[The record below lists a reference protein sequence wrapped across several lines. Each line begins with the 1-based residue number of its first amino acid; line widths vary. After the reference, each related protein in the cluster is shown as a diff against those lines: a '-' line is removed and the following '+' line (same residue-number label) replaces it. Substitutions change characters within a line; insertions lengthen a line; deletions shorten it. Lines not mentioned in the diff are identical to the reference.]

1 MKKIVHGKGYL
12 CNSQKK
18 EENTLTR
25 GSDVS
30 SVNSI
35 VPTYEDAI
43 SLGSIFLLSKL
54 YIDIQLLYPVSYP
67 SAVTLYTWHFP
78 PFILLS
84 FFVFSLSILFF
95 FLLSAQIVFINTGG

>member
-1 MKKIVHGKGYL
+1 MNEKSYMGKATYVIV
-12 CNSQKK
+12 KK

-84 FFVFSLSILFF
+84 FLFFLFQYFFSSYSPLKLFSSILE
-95 FLLSAQIVFINTGG
+95 G